1 MSKSKT
7 IIIGQGGGPTAVI
20 NDQVAGALYEAQRN
34 GYRVFGMRNGLEG
47 LLNAHIRGN
56 IFEMTSW
63 NPEDVRLSPPGAVL
77 YSTRI
82 NLTPKKGSSDANRRQ
97 IKRQIETIREN
108 MESLGVHSI
117 AYFGG
122 NDSSAVLQSIGI
134 GVHGAKTVDN
144 DLFGAHHVSGFGSA
158 ALFNAIN
165 LKNLPSDIGSFSSL
179 GPAKKSF
186 STGTVLVYQTMG
198 RDTGWLALAT
208 AFAKVDQSG
217 TIAHDLP
224 PDIIWPREVPFDK
237 LRYLD
242 TLSNTLA
249 RREGKAVIVIGEE
262 LVEKVNGKE
271 IPLSD
276 KYGKDT
282 KDSHGHAEH
291 GRAGS
296 FSYAHYL
303 ASLAKELK
311 IANVAVIKET
321 PIAPQHLQRCYKSH
335 VDAWEAYEVGR
346 ETVRAIADGQEQ
358 VSVVLQKIDGMI
370 RTARIPIGD
379 LAGRTRRVPLEDI
392 RGIRGP
398 SDDFIREYL
407 PTIGGAKALP
417 HYKTLDLSRIVA
429 LEVK

>member
-1 MSKSKT
+1 MSKLRT

-34 GYRVFGMRNGLEG
+34 GYRVLGMRNGLEG

-63 NPEDVRLSPPGAVL
+63 DPEDVRLSPPGAAL

-82 NLTPKKGSSDANRRQ
+82 NLTPKKGASDANREK
-97 IKRQIETIREN
+97 IKGQIENIRKN

-165 LKNLPSDIGSFSSL
+165 LKNLPSDIGSFSAL
-179 GPAKKSF
+179 GPGEKSF
-186 STGTVLVYQTMG
+186 TTGTVLVYQAMG

-208 AFAKVDQSG
+208 ALARVDPSG
-217 TIAHDLP
+217 AIVHDLP
-224 PDIIWPREVPFDK
+224 PDIIWPREVVFDK
-237 LRYLD
+237 SRYLD
-242 TLSNTLA
+242 ALSDTLA
-249 RREGKAVIVIGEE
+249 RKGGKAVVVIGEE
-262 LVEKVNGKE
+262 LVEDVNGKE

-276 KYGKDT
+276 TYGKDAE
-282 KDSHGHAEH
+282 DSHGHAQH

-296 FSYAHYL
+296 FSYANYL

-311 IANVAVIKET
+311 IANIAAVKET

-346 ETVRAIADGQEQ
+346 ETVRAVAEGQEQ
-358 VSVVLQKIDGMI
+358 VSVVLQKMDGMI

-379 LAGRTRRVPLEDI
+379 LAGKTRRVPLEDI
-392 RGIRGP
+392 RGISGP

-407 PTIGGAKALP
+407 PAIGGAQALP
-417 HYKTLDLSRIVA
+417 HYKTVDLSRIVT
-429 LEVK
+429 L